1 MNIERYLGSQFS
13 VDSFKGFIKEFFKHV
28 DFVPY
33 KECLPSDTFA
43 NSIDNYA
50 VHGTYTD
57 PNGIEVIILSVK
69 IKKNSNARQAHR
81 NFISYLLTR
90 MFSQYNAAFV
100 AFYDGYK
107 NTWKLSLV
115 TVDFTLGDKGVELRF
130 KPAKRF
136 TFSVGENE
144 PSKTYKQQLSP
155 VFDSDTA
162 PSYEDIVEAFSVNKL
177 SNDFYED
184 YKVKFFELVD
194 HLISDRDFLTEA
206 NRLGYDDPEKFAVTF
221 SKKTLGQMVFLHFIQ
236 KRGWLGVKNQWG
248 DGDKK
253 FIIKS
258 AKSFGGNNYFND
270 YVEPFFYNAL
280 NKKRDGDEYLGSR
293 IPFLN
298 GGLFYPIEDYDW
310 ENTDFHIPNDYWYNE
325 DETGLLNIL
334 SQYNFTVDESDPS
347 EQELAVD
354 PEMLG
359 KIFEKLL
366 DVKDRSSLGAFF
378 TPREIVHFM
387 CEEALAE
394 RISRLIGID
403 SMSMLNFIRYGDAL
417 LETEYIENF
426 ASDIDEIVSDITIV
440 DPAVGSGA
448 FLVGMLNQ
456 IVKLRL
462 SLQQFTKKNISK
474 YEMKL
479 QAIQNSLY
487 GVDIEFDAI
496 EIAKLRLWLSLIV
509 DEDASVSAPQPLP
522 NLSFHLR
529 VGNSLIDSYEGIQL
543 WNKRW
548 KGVKKGEEQF
558 KGQLNIF
565 NVDTIANIL
574 FRLKAAKKQFFS
586 TSDEKLK
593 AELLSKIEREQ
604 LELIRAELVGRGQ
617 YETFDRINALIKK
630 KTKPFFIWE
639 LEFEEVFEN
648 DGFDIVIANP
658 PYIGE
663 EGHKKLFQEVSCTE
677 FGKKYYIGKMDFS
690 YFFISKGIELLKE
703 NGVLTF
709 ITPNN
714 WPTTAGGK
722 KLRKHIAEET
732 RLLKVFNFCNIMIFE
747 SASQQTM
754 VFELTKEKKE
764 HEYSLSYNEI
774 DNFTLD
780 SNSLTQFLHADGIG
794 KRFDPVFVPSEH
806 YDGSTIHFL
815 DDKENSLLTKISS
828 GDDKLHLT
836 DDEVING
843 IHTHFDSVSKK
854 MLEILPNA
862 SVGAGI
868 FILSQEEL
876 DNLELD
882 GKEMSLIKPYYDTE
896 NIGRYSFNPVNTH
909 YIIYTDS
916 TFKDRKKMNA
926 FPKIKKH
933 LDQYVK
939 VITSDNKPYGLHRA
953 RKQEFF
959 EGNTIFSLRKCTRPT
974 FSYVDQAAYVSAKWY
989 CIKTDRV
996 SMKYL
1001 VGLLNSTLIQYWLLK
1016 KGKVQGKNYQV
1027 DKAPLVSIP
1036 IVKPDSVSETK
1047 IVKLVDE
1054 LYSSSNNAR
1063 MEVEKKINA
1072 EIYKLYDV
1080 EDDIDYIEA
1089 QLKQW
1094 HES

>member
-1 MNIERYLGSQFS
+1 MKIEEYLGSSFS
-13 VDSFKGFIKEFFKHV
+13 VDLFNGFLREFFKH
-28 DFVPY
+28 FEKVPY
-33 KECLPSDTFA
+33 KECLPSDTFT
-43 NSIDNYA
+43 NSIEKYA

-57 PNGIEVIILSVK
+57 PNGNEVIILSVRV
-69 IKKNSNARQAHR
+69 KKNSNARQAHR

-90 MFSQYNAAFV
+90 TFSQYNAALV
-100 AFYDGYK
+100 AFYDGFK

-115 TVDFTLGDKGVELRF
+115 TVDFQLGDKGIELRF

-155 VFDSDTA
+155 VFDAVTA
-162 PSYEDIVEAFSVNKL
+162 PLFEDIVEAFSVNRL

-194 HLISDRDFLTEA
+194 HLISDEEFINES

-221 SKKTLGQMVFLHFIQ
+221 AKKTLGQMVFLHFIQ
-236 KRGWLGVKNQWG
+236 KRGWLGVKEFWG

-253 FIIKS
+253 YIIKS
-258 AKSFGGNNYFND
+258 AKSFEGNNYFND
-270 YVEPFFYNAL
+270 FVEPLFYNAL
-280 NKKRDGDEYLGSR
+280 NKKRDEDKYLGSKV
-293 IPFLN
+293 PFLN

-325 DETGLLNIL
+325 EETGLLNIL

-403 SMSMLNFIRYGDAL
+403 SVSMLNYIRYGDAL
-417 LETEYIENF
+417 LETEYIESF
-426 ASDIDEIVSDITIV
+426 AADIDEIVSNITIV

-462 SLQQFTKKNISK
+462 SLQQFTKTHISK

-509 DEDASVSAPQPLP
+509 DEDASSSAPQPLP

-548 KGVKKGEEQF
+548 KGVKKGEEHF

-639 LEFEEVFEN
+639 LEFEEVFES

-663 EGHKKLFQEVSCTE
+663 ENHKKIFQEVACTE

-722 KLRKHIAEET
+722 NLRKHIAKESK
-732 RLLKVFNFCNIMIFE
+732 LLKVFNFCNIMIFE

-754 VFELTKEKKE
+754 VFELTKEKE
-764 HEYSLSYNEI
+764 EQEYSLSYNEI
-774 DNFTLD
+774 DDYTLD
-780 SNSLTQFLHADGIG
+780 SNSLTQFLHAEGIG
-794 KRFDPVFVPSEH
+794 KRFDTIFVPSDH
-806 YDGSTIHFL
+806 YDGSPIHFL
-815 DDKENSLLTKISS
+815 DDKENVLLAKISS
-828 GDDKLHLT
+828 GNKLHLN

-843 IHTHFDSVSKK
+843 IHTHHDSVSKK
-854 MLEILPNA
+854 MLEILPDA
-862 SVGAGI
+862 SVGEGI

-876 DNLELD
+876 DNLELND
-882 GKEMSLIKPYYDTE
+882 NEMNLIKPYYDTD
-896 NIGRYSFNPVNTH
+896 NIGRYTFNPINTH

-926 FPKIKKH
+926 YPIIKKH
-933 LDQYVK
+933 LDKYVK

-959 EGNTIFSLRKCTRPT
+959 EGNTIFSLRKCGKPT
-974 FSYVDQAAYVSAKWY
+974 FSFVEQPAYVSAKWY
-989 CIKTDRV
+989 CIKTERV

-1001 VGLLNSTLIQYWLLK
+1001 VGLLNSSLIQYWLLK
-1016 KGKVQGKNYQV
+1016 KGKMQGKNYQV
-1027 DKAPLVSIP
+1027 DKAPIVSIP
-1036 IVKPDSVSETK
+1036 IVKPDSVSEAT
-1047 IVKLVDE
+1047 IEKLVDKI
-1054 LYSSSNNAR
+1054 YSSKSN
-1063 MEVEKKINA
+1063 ECKEIEKEIDA
-1072 EIYKLYDV
+1072 VIYKLYDV
-1080 EDDIDYIEA
+1080 EDDIKYIEA
-1089 QLKQW
+1089 QLKMW
-1094 HES
+1094 HDS